1 MQRGDRALPMERLV
15 GTLLHVRITGSIFHE
30 QEPRRLCA
38 SALSFGHRNQYNWQ
52 DNGAPEL
59 SMPSLIH
66 IATDCCIYIYTGSW
80 NVSASIWALA
90 TSIQN
95 FWLVSLDDNHS
106 LLAYTSCDIQ
116 PLRPV
121 GSLSFDTL
129 VFSVSSQEWVWVKK
143 SKRRNRCLKTQDPE
157 KDTYSNSSS

>member
-1 MQRGDRALPMERLV
+1 MMQRGDRALPMERLV

-66 IATDCCIYIYTGSW
+66 IATDCCIYIYIYRI
-80 NVSASIWALA
+80 VECQCLDMSISDINTKFLA
-90 TSIQN
+90 
-95 FWLVSLDDNHS
+95 
-106 LLAYTSCDIQ
+106 
-116 PLRPV
+116 
-121 GSLSFDTL
+121 
-129 VFSVSSQEWVWVKK
+129 
-143 SKRRNRCLKTQDPE
+143 CLPR
-157 KDTYSNSSS
+157 